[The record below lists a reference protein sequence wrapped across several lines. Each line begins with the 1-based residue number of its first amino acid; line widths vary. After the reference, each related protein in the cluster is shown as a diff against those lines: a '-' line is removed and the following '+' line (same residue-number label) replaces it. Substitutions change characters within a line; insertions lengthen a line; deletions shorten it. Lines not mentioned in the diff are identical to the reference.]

1 MEGYLVTF
9 FTQHNR
15 EHGGMP
21 VATWIIEEAK
31 KLGVR
36 GATLFSGKEG
46 FGHDGRF
53 HSDNYFDL
61 EDPPVQV
68 AMAPDL
74 RGVRQ
79 ALGPF
84 RRKRV
89 ARVLHQIADRVR
101 LHLGVLRSRPFRLF
115 PLVVDFT
122 RHHPELPQHQ
132 VPGAP
137 QWCALP
143 DRRIILPN
151 RL

>member
-68 AMAPDL
+68 AMALTFEECDRLLARFAESGL
-74 RGVRQ
+74 RV
-79 ALGPF
+79 F
-84 RRKRV
+84 YT
-89 ARVLHQIADRVR
+89 
-101 LHLGVLRSRPFRLF
+101 RSRIEFG
-115 PLVVDFT
+115 FT
-122 RHHPELPQHQ
+122 SEP
-132 VPGAP
+132 
-137 QWCALP
+137 
-143 DRRIILPN
+143 
-151 RL
+151 